1 MGIAALILG
10 ILALL
15 VAFIPVFGFI
25 AFFPAIAGLVLGI
38 VDVVN
43 KSKKNESKGTSIAG
57 IILNSIAIVVMIVW
71 IFVLPFLIAGMGNQM
86 LDDGAKQVMDIQKQ
100 L

>member
-25 AFFPAIAGLVLGI
+25 AFFPALTGLVLGI

-57 IILNSIAIVVMIVW
+57 IILNSIAIVVMIIW
-71 IFVLPFLIAGMGNQM
+71 IFVLPFLVTGMGNQM